1 MLDSIWALLGNYGL
15 DLQEI
20 STAIHSLFGTTP
32 AVTDA
37 EGNVIQ
43 EAGYTG
49 SLAALADFPL
59 IGMILNLFAGFAPAV
74 ETTLN

>member
-20 STAIHSLFGTTP
+20 SDAIHSLFGNTP
-32 AVTDA
+32 AITDA

-43 EAGYTG
+43 EAGHSG

-59 IGMILNLFAGFAPAV
+59 IGMILSLFAGFAPAV

>member
-20 STAIHSLFGTTP
+20 STAIHSLFGNPP

-43 EAGYTG
+43 EAGHTG